1 MAQKDKTKKDTY
13 MLKTLM
19 KMYERG
25 EIRADH
31 PLQRKPGRW
40 SKDYRDG
47 EIATIIKQEDIDP
60 IKLCEQIY
68 EETNGEQIIENWLID
83 GLQRLT
89 YPMRFK
95 MGEFNL
101 GKDIEFPIVK
111 YQKARKNK
119 DGEFEKDENGR
130 RIYDEIEYDLRGKG
144 YDDLPEELKDAFD
157 SYAIDV
163 VKQLDC
169 TNEEIGYHIRR
180 YNKQSNMNVSE
191 KTITYLDTIADK
203 IKNLSNHEFFKNHVD
218 VNTNSRT
225 KGAIDKI
232 VMETLMVLSHFDKW
246 TKDAKK
252 QGIFLEENATDE
264 EFSYMETILDMLSE
278 VIDEECASV
287 FNIKNTLVWVKAYDV
302 FQEYKLPDEKFAE
315 FIKAFI
321 NGLDNEVV
329 ELDSIQK
336 VYGKEVDHCSFEELN
351 NSKSTKDKG
360 IIESKLHI
368 IKTLMDEYFLDNDS
382 NNGEMHVEST
392 ENNIS
397 ESSAE
402 QKETSEYIVEDEIRS
417 DDSEMEPLEFIKQN
431 VDQNT
436 TGEDLD
442 DYYDYLSSITKMKI
456 VNKNSNILNPNNENA
471 LLAAIAFGFNFCK
484 NPKDLDSWLQRFS
497 ITHKSFVEKTQ
508 KEIYTEMVSSLK
520 RFCGMVQKVGVA

>member
-95 MGEFNL
+95 MGEFNI

-336 VYGKEVDHCSFEELN
+336 VYGKEVDHCSFEEF
-351 NSKSTKDKG
+351 
-360 IIESKLHI
+360 SKLIYFI
-368 IKTLMDEYFLDNDS
+368 IFVTS
-382 NNGEMHVEST
+382 P
-392 ENNIS
+392 NNI
-397 ESSAE
+397 
-402 QKETSEYIVEDEIRS
+402 
-417 DDSEMEPLEFIKQN
+417 
-431 VDQNT
+431 
-436 TGEDLD
+436 
-442 DYYDYLSSITKMKI
+442 
-456 VNKNSNILNPNNENA
+456 
-471 LLAAIAFGFNFCK
+471 
-484 NPKDLDSWLQRFS
+484 
-497 ITHKSFVEKTQ
+497 
-508 KEIYTEMVSSLK
+508 
-520 RFCGMVQKVGVA
+520 

>member
-13 MLKTLM
+13 MLKTLI

-25 EIRADH
+25 EIRTDH

-68 EETNGEQIIENWLID
+68 TEENGEQIIENWLID

-89 YPMRFK
+89 YPMRYK
-95 MGEFNL
+95 MGGFSL

-111 YQKARKNK
+111 YQKARKDGN
-119 DGEFEKDENGR
+119 GEFEKDENGR

-144 YDDLPEELKDAFD
+144 YNDLPEELKDAFD

-169 TNEEIGYHIRR
+169 TNEEVGYHIRR

-203 IKNLSNHEFFKNHVD
+203 IKKLSSHEFFKNHVD
-218 VNTNSRT
+218 INTNSRT

-232 VMETLMVLSHFDKW
+232 VMETLLLLSHPDKW

-252 QGIFLEENATDE
+252 QGLFLEENSTE
-264 EFSYMETILDMLSE
+264 EDFSYMETILDMLSE
-278 VIDEECASV
+278 VIDDECMSV
-287 FNIKNTLVWVKAYDV
+287 FNSKNTLIWIKAYDL
-302 FQEYKLPDEKFAE
+302 FQGYNLPDEKYAE

-321 NGLDNEVV
+321 GGLGKKVV
-329 ELDSIQK
+329 QLDTVQK
-336 VYGKEVDHCSFEELN
+336 VYGREVDQCSFEDLN

-368 IKTLMDEYFLDNDS
+368 IKTLMDEYFLNNDL
-382 NNGEMHVEST
+382 NNEESVVTET
-392 ENNIS
+392 ENNTS
-397 ESSAE
+397 D
-402 QKETSEYIVEDEIRS
+402 ETNDVTEYVVEDEEIF

-431 VDQNT
+431 VNPNAT
-436 TGEDLD
+436 EEDLD
-442 DYYDYLSSITKMKI
+442 DYYDYISSVTKKKI

-471 LLAAIAFGFNFCK
+471 LLAAIAYGFDYCQ
-484 NPKDLDSWLQRFS
+484 NPKDLDTWIQRFS
-497 ITHKSFVEKTQ
+497 ITHKSFIEKTQ
-508 KEIYTEMVSSLK
+508 KEIFTEMISSLK
-520 RFCGMVQKVGVA
+520 RYCGMQKVGVA